1 VSIGDAAGPE
11 KDLVQIGASQES
23 RDVLDTLKDAGHIAD
38 FMDGYRLGIALAVGF
53 GRKPNLAARGERK
66 TMFAVG
72 NLDPDNAI
80 REAIREIYPQAR
92 AMPSRAAE
100 DLAEQGLSIAGEKY
114 LQGEDFSFAEIV
126 TAVEKANELA
136 IESATKD

>member
-1 VSIGDAAGPE
+1 MNSVDLPAE

-23 RDVLDTLKDAGHIAD
+23 REVLETLKDAGHIAD
-38 FMDGYRLGIALAVGF
+38 LMDGYRLAIALAIGF
-53 GRKPNLAARGERK
+53 GREPSLAVRERK

-92 AMPSRAAE
+92 TVPSRAAE
-100 DLAEQGLSIAGEKY
+100 DLAEQGLAIAKEKY
-114 LQGEDFSFAEIV
+114 LQGEDLSFAEILG
-126 TAVEKANELA
+126 AVQKANEFA
-136 IESATKD
+136 IEGLPKT